1 MSGGFEFRR
10 KREVVICGKSYPCD
24 FSDSRM
30 LEGVTRDFPRIL
42 QAAQE
47 LNRVYQQATATAVQ
61 PDNAAAHK
69 RPKIED
75 VLAANNALVD
85 VCRTFIEGTIGPD
98 EYRDIFAGRPVNSG
112 EHIDLC
118 AYIYSEIL
126 AGRNEMLQQYIAPEA
141 KEAMTHDGDPKGNGR
156 DPAADAGA
164 AGDDPGASGADG
176 LAVVAGKRGL
186 CARLAAALGR
196 KA

>member
-1 MSGGFEFRR
+1 MSAGFEFRR
-10 KREVVICGKSYPCD
+10 KREVVICGKAYPCD

-42 QAAQE
+42 RAAEE
-47 LNRVYQQATATAVQ
+47 LSRVYQQATAAAVQ
-61 PDNAAAHK
+61 QDGAAEQE
-69 RPKIED
+69 RPKVED
-75 VLAANNALVD
+75 VLAANDKLVR
-85 VCRTFIEGTIGPD
+85 VCRTFIEGTIGPE
-98 EYRDIFAGRPVNSG
+98 EYREIFAGRPENSG

-118 AYIYSEIL
+118 AYIYGEIL

-141 KEAMTHDGDPKGNGR
+141 KEAMTHDGQAGGGG
-156 DPAADAGA
+156 PAADADA
-164 AGDDPGASGADG
+164 AGDDTGPESADG